1 MHAMHGEEHRGD
13 RGDGFPGVAGADG
26 LVHRDLLGR
35 AMLKGPMNDIQAT
48 GPPPASRD
56 RRGHRCDEMTLRAT
70 DRIRLAAARANA
82 RRAIRRASVAWR
94 LAGPLACARICVCS
108 LAGTCRD
115 ARDPSP
121 LPGHPMTDTLLKKSE
136 NNLIWVD
143 MEMTGL
149 LPDTDRIIEV
159 AVVITDP
166 HLTIRVEGPVFAI
179 HQSDATLDAMDAW
192 NKGTHGRSGLIERV
206 KASTVTEEQA
216 QAELIEWMSQYV
228 PKGKSPMCGN
238 SICQDRRF
246 MARTM
251 PRLEE
256 FFHYRNLDVST
267 LKELAKRWKP
277 SVLDGLKKAGK
288 HTALADIQESIDELV
303 HYRANLLAL

>member
-1 MHAMHGEEHRGD
+1 
-13 RGDGFPGVAGADG
+13 
-26 LVHRDLLGR
+26 
-35 AMLKGPMNDIQAT
+35 
-48 GPPPASRD
+48 
-56 RRGHRCDEMTLRAT
+56 
-70 DRIRLAAARANA
+70 
-82 RRAIRRASVAWR
+82 
-94 LAGPLACARICVCS
+94 
-108 LAGTCRD
+108 
-115 ARDPSP
+115 
-121 LPGHPMTDTLLKKSE
+121 MTDTLLKKSE

-159 AVVITDP
+159 AIVITDP
-166 HLTIRVEGPVFAI
+166 QLTVRVEGPVFAI
-179 HQSDATLDAMDAW
+179 HQSDATLDGMDAW
-192 NKGTHGRSGLIERV
+192 NKGTHGRSGLIDRV

-216 QAELIEWMSQYV
+216 EAALIEWMSQYV

-251 PRLEE
+251 PKLEE

-277 SVLDGLKKAGK
+277 SALEGLKKAGK

-303 HYRANLLAL
+303 HYRTTLLNV